1 MVFGI
6 QQWPILAI
14 IWALIP
20 LVNLFFFTKVPLAPI
35 VAEGE
40 RGLTT
45 RQLFSLKSFWLFLVM
60 MVCAGASEQAVS
72 QWASTFAEQGLG
84 VSKTLG
90 DLAGPMVFALM
101 MGISRLLCGQ
111 GSLVF
116 LRNTFATAERR
127 YLLIWH

>member
-1 MVFGI
+1 MLHSFYCWGYVGVVLFSTAFFMVFGI

-72 QWASTFAEQGLG
+72 GFER
-84 VSKTLG
+84 SK
-90 DLAGPMVFALM
+90 
-101 MGISRLLCGQ
+101 IIRGQ
-111 GSLVF
+111 
-116 LRNTFATAERR
+116 N
-127 YLLIWH
+127 Y